1 MFQLVAINFT
11 IAVTSMIN
19 NVFNSVQE
27 HKKPSDCL
35 QSSQKEMTVFYDR
48 TTVIKGTPY

>member
-1 MFQLVAINFT
+1 
-11 IAVTSMIN
+11 MIN

-48 TTVIKGTPY
+48 TTVKPVLKGQPAFSGHKP